1 MVRPTA
7 FNLCRAPVLRPTSR
21 LFLRKDQHQSVDSL
35 KIYVQAGSGGS
46 GFPKYGGLGGKG
58 GDVYLQ
64 GTNGLQSLSSLSRRP
79 HLRAGNG
86 SDSLKSRLV
95 GPPGEDV
102 TIKIPRGVDVRTPQG
117 GLLGTTDKSDS
128 LILVARGG
136 QGGCRTN
143 NWIGQIGETRNI
155 ILELKLLADVGLV
168 GYPNAGKSSLL
179 KACSRAKPRI
189 ANYPF
194 TTLQPNLGSIEYEDH
209 RRIMM
214 ADLPGLIEDSHK
226 NKGLGIKFLR
236 HVERTRLLA
245 FVLDV
250 SGIQLGPES
259 PLRTPFH
266 QLVLLHKEICLYND
280 SLLKK
285 PAVLIIS
292 KMDKP
297 YAQEKYEQ
305 FVDHF
310 ERAKAG
316 DLSVIPDD
324 LQLERPFGEFEDLIT
339 VSAVSGQNITRL
351 RERIREIIDDDALSR
366 EKASL

>member
-1 MVRPTA
+1 MVRLTII
-7 FNLCRAPVLRPTSR
+7 NWSRAPTLHPSGR

-35 KIYVQAGSGGS
+35 KISVKAGSGGS

-58 GDVYLQ
+58 GDVYLR
-64 GTNGLQSLSSLSRRP
+64 GTGSLQSLSCLGKTV

-95 GPPGEDV
+95 GPPGDDV
-102 TIKIPRGVDVRTPQG
+102 TVKIPRGVDVRTPEG

-143 NWIGQIGETRNI
+143 NWIGQIGEERNI

-168 GYPNAGKSSLL
+168 GYPNAGKSTIL
-179 KACSRAKPRI
+179 KACSRASPRI

-194 TTLQPNLGSIEYEDH
+194 TTLQPNLGAIEYDDH

-226 NKGLGIKFLR
+226 NRGLGIRFLR

-250 SGIQLGPES
+250 SGIQLSPEN

-266 QLVLLHKEICLYND
+266 QLLLLHKEICMYND
-280 SLLKK
+280 SLLRK
-285 PAVLIIS
+285 PAVLVIS

-297 YAQEKYEQ
+297 YAKEKYEQ
-305 FVDHF
+305 FLDHF
-310 ERAKAG
+310 ERVKAG
-316 DLSVIPDD
+316 DHSVIPDD
-324 LQLERPFGEFEDLIT
+324 LQLERPFSEFEDIIT
-339 VSAVSGQNITRL
+339 ISAKFGDSVTKL
-351 RERIREIIDDDALSR
+351 RERIREIIDEDALSK
-366 EKASL
+366 ESASM